1 MQRLAAAVALLLAW
15 FVGCGSGM
23 QSQAGQ
29 RPQSAPGPGVAGAPS
44 APTDLRVG
52 DRTWPMNVEGAPLFG
67 WLPQDGPNELQ
78 SAYQISVTRAGD
90 GVVAW
95 DSGQVVS
102 SEQAYVPFEGPPL
115 ASQTSYSWSVRT
127 WDREGQASPW
137 ATPSHFDTGLRDSE
151 WGASWIRRES
161 VEPDDYTLARRE
173 FLVTASPVKRARA
186 YISCNHQCELYL
198 NGTLVDRGSS
208 FSYPGEGY
216 YQATDV
222 GAQIPLGQPLTIGV
236 IYHWYG
242 AGQGRPAGERGLL
255 VRLVIEHADG
265 SQQVVVSDGTWRVA
279 RAAQWQ
285 TGGPQRNSDA
295 GDYVERIDARQVS
308 VGWELPGYDA
318 RGPAWMAPQ
327 VIGEHPAGV
336 FTHLVGREA
345 RITSTLVAPVSMSTL
360 PDGSV
365 VADFGRVMAARPV
378 VHFAAGSAGRSLRM
392 LAGYRLLGDG
402 HVSTTREDT
411 QDSDLSFNYIQT
423 YGAQDFRAF
432 HHFAWRYLQISAPG
446 ELLGADAVKAMVEH
460 VDVPLGKAATFESD
474 NASLN
479 AVFELVRHSALQSGA
494 YQFVDTP
501 TREKGQF
508 LADAMNISFATM
520 AGYMERDLTQ
530 QALVEFANSQ
540 ARHWPDGRLNAVYP
554 NGDGKRDIPDFTE
567 MYPGWVWRY
576 YLTTGDRALLEK
588 LYPVLSNIAEY
599 VWRYR
604 DRATGL
610 ITELAGGSGPYKYG
624 IVDWPA
630 VGRYGYDM
638 NTTARTTVNMLAVD
652 VMRNTAAV
660 AAALGRP
667 AGESEQA
674 AQRATE
680 LTTAIN
686 ALLRRPDGIYIDG
699 LSEGNVQSTH
709 ASQHANSYAI
719 AYGVAPD
726 RDRAALAN
734 YVSSLGLQQGPMTV
748 HCLLRALSDTDRVDD
763 VVTRL
768 TDATGPGFGNILAN
782 GATFGWESWTRT
794 GNESESHG
802 WGAQVLVDFVETL
815 LGVRVTSP
823 GARTIAFVVP
833 RTSLGAARGSVPT
846 QRGPVGVDW
855 RRAAG
860 GALTVAVDVPVN
872 VRALVSLPIGASSTH
887 SGSGE
892 GAPVLLGVEAGRANY
907 ETGSGRSEFSVQ

>member
-1 MQRLAAAVALLLAW
+1 MQRNTAAVALIWAWLAA
-15 FVGCGSGM
+15 CGS
-23 QSQAGQ
+23 AQ
-29 RPQSAPGPGVAGAPS
+29 RPTPESATPAGASDAPS
-44 APTDLRVG
+44 APTDLTVG
-52 DRTWPMNVEGAPLFG
+52 DRTRPMNVEGAPLFG

-78 SAYQISVTRAGD
+78 SAYQISVTKTGD
-90 GVVAW
+90 GVAVW
-95 DSGQVVS
+95 DSGKVAS
-102 SEQAYVPFEGPPL
+102 SEQAYVPYGGPPL
-115 ASQTSYSWSVRT
+115 VSQTSHSWSVRT
-127 WDREGQASPW
+127 WDRNGQASPW
-137 ATPSHFDTGLRDSE
+137 APLSHFDTGLGDSE

-161 VEPDDYTLARRE
+161 AEADDYTLARKE
-173 FLVTASPVKRARA
+173 VLVTGGPVKRARA
-186 YISCNHQCELYL
+186 YITCNHQCELYL
-198 NGTLVDRGSS
+198 NGTPVDRGPA
-208 FSYPGEGY
+208 FAHPGEGY

-222 GAQIPLGQPLTIGV
+222 TQHIPSGQPLALGV

-285 TGGPQRNSDA
+285 AGSPQRNSDG
-295 GDYVERIDARQVS
+295 GDYVERVDARQAS
-308 VGWELPGYDA
+308 VGWDLPGYDA
-318 RGPAWMAPQ
+318 RGSAWTAPQ
-327 VIGEHPAGV
+327 VIGPHPAGV

-345 RITSTLVAPVSMSTL
+345 RITSTLVSPVSITTL
-360 PDGSV
+360 PDGAV
-365 VADFGRVMAARPV
+365 VADFGRVMSARPV
-378 VHFAAGSAGRSLRM
+378 VHFASGKAGRSLRM
-392 LAGYRLLGDG
+392 LAGYRLLDDS
-402 HVSTTREDT
+402 HVSTAREHT
-411 QDSDLSFNYIQT
+411 QDTDLSFNYIQT
-423 YGAQDFRAF
+423 DGAQDFRAF
-432 HHFAWRYLQISAPG
+432 HHLAWRYLQIAAPG
-446 ELLGADAVKAMVEH
+446 EVLGADAIKAIAEH

-479 AVFELVRHSALQSGA
+479 AVFELVRHSALHSAA

-567 MYPGWVWRY
+567 MYPGWVWHY
-576 YLTTGDRALLEK
+576 YLSTGDRALLGK
-588 LYPVLSNIAEY
+588 LYPVLVNIAEY
-599 VWRYR
+599 VWSYR
-604 DRATGL
+604 NATTGL
-610 ITELAGGSGPYKYG
+610 ITQLAGGGGPYQYG

-638 NTTARTTVNMLAVD
+638 NTTARTTVNVLAVD
-652 VMRNTAAV
+652 VMRNTAAA

-667 AGESEQA
+667 AGEREKYA
-674 AQRATE
+674 ERATE

-686 ALLRRPDGIYIDG
+686 ARLRRPDGIYVDG
-699 LSEGNVQSTH
+699 LREESSQSSH
-709 ASQHANSYAI
+709 ASQHANSFAI
-719 AYGVAPD
+719 AYGVAPAQD
-726 RDRAALAN
+726 HAALAA
-734 YVSSLGLQQGPMTV
+734 YVAGLGMQQGPMTV
-748 HCLLRALSDTDRVDD
+748 HWLLQALSDAERTTD

-768 TDATGPGFGNILAN
+768 TDAKGPGFGNVLAN
-782 GATFGWESWTRT
+782 GGTFTWESWTPT

-802 WGAQVLVDFVETL
+802 WGAQVLVDFMETL

-823 GARTIAFVVP
+823 GAATIAIVLP
-833 RTSLGAARGSVPT
+833 RTGLGAARGSVPT
-846 QRGPVGVDW
+846 QRGPVRVDW
-855 RRAAG
+855 RRGAK

-872 VRALVSLPIGASSTH
+872 VRARVSLPVSAASTH

-892 GAPVLLGVEAGRANY
+892 GAPVLSGVEGGRANY
-907 ETGSGRSEFSVQ
+907 EMGSGRSELSVHPL